1 MGKEYYTDMKIELLS
16 PAGDMEK
23 LKAALRFGADAV
35 YLSGNMFGMRAFASN
50 FDGEE
55 LKEAVRYAHSLG
67 KKVYLTV
74 NTMPRTYEYETLKE
88 YLKSL
93 EKTPPDALIISDIGV
108 LMLAKEVLP
117 DVEIHISTQANAV
130 SAADCLAWHSLGA
143 KRIVLARELTLD
155 EIRAI
160 RASVPRELELEA
172 FIHGSMCVSYSGR
185 CLLSGN
191 LTGRDANR
199 GACAQPCRW
208 NYKYYE
214 IEEEKRPDQR
224 MEIRETELG
233 TFIMASKDL
242 CMIEHIPELCE
253 SGIDCFK
260 IEGRMRSAYYTAC
273 VTNAYRMALDAYYA
287 DRDNYTFDPLWLR
300 ELDSVSH
307 REYGTGYFYDVTT
320 ENAQL
325 APGNRSVC
333 EQTYLA
339 YCEGYDAEK
348 GLGIFLMRN
357 KFSVGDKAELLT
369 PGQTGRAFVFTDI
382 YDENTEKIDCA
393 PHPYMKTY
401 VKLPF
406 IPREGDLIRGA
417 KE

>member
-1 MGKEYYTDMKIELLS
+1 MKIELLS

-55 LKEAVRYAHSLG
+55 LKEAVRYTHSLG
-67 KKVYLTV
+67 KKVCLTV
-74 NTMPRTYEYETLKE
+74 NTMPRTYEYETLKK
-88 YLKSL
+88 YLKTLSDC
-93 EKTPPDALIISDIGV
+93 PPDALIISDIGV
-108 LMLAKEVLP
+108 FMLARDILP

-130 SAADCLAWHSLGA
+130 SAADCIAWHSLGA

-155 EIRAI
+155 EIKAI

-307 REYGTGYFYDVTT
+307 REYGTGYFYDGTT

-339 YCEGYDAEK
+339 YCEGYDPEK

-369 PGQTGRAFVFTDI
+369 PGRTGRAFVFTDI
-382 YDENTEKIDCA
+382 FNENMEKIDCA

-401 VKLPF
+401 VRLPF